1 MDRTTS
7 FRCTARL
14 AGALLISLTWIGTAI
29 AGDVSLLING
39 KAIHIDPAPGTNYNE
54 KNWGIGFQYDFKPT
68 EGQWIPFVTASEF
81 RDSNKNVSYYA
92 GGGFMRRYDFF
103 SGNVHIDAGGV
114 AFLMVRKDFRDG
126 DPFPGLL
133 PVLSVGA
140 GRYAVNMTYIPRV
153 DPKMVPIVYL
163 QLKITL
169 GEL

>member
-7 FRCTARL
+7 HSRTARIV
-14 AGALLISLTWIGTAI
+14 AAFLIGLTWIGPAA
-29 AGDVSLLING
+29 AGELSLLFNG

-54 KNWGIGFQYDFKPT
+54 KNWGVGFQYDFKPT

-81 RDSNKNVSYYA
+81 RDSNKNISYYA
-92 GGGFMRRYDFF
+92 GGGFLHRYDFF
-103 SGNVHIDAGGV
+103 SGNVHVDAGGF
-114 AFLMVRKDFRDG
+114 AFLMVRKDFHDG
-126 DPFPGLL
+126 DPFPGIL

-140 GRYAVNMTYIPRV
+140 GRYAVNMTYIPKV

-163 QLKITL
+163 QLKVTL

>member
-7 FRCTARL
+7 YRCAARL

-81 RDSNKNVSYYA
+81 RDSNKNISYYA
-92 GGGFMRRYDFF
+92 GGGVMRRFDFF
-103 SGNVHIDAGGV
+103 SGNVHVDAGGV